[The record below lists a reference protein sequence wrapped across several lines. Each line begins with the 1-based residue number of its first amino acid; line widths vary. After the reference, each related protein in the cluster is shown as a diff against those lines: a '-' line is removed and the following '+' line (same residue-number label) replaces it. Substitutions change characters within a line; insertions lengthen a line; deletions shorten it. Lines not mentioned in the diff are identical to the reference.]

1 MQTKWGLFAIPAAA
15 SLVVLFVAPQ
25 ALLAI
30 QSLHPNLGLGRVG
43 SGWTLANYHRVFTDW
58 HYLEALLRTVWLSF
72 LTTAF
77 CLLLGYPVAYFLA
90 RTRAWY
96 RGMLILVVIAP
107 LLITIV
113 VRSLGWIVLLSDSGP
128 LNYSL
133 QALSIVGSPIPLIY
147 NTFGVVVGLVH
158 AFLPMMI
165 IILIGVVQQIDPSLE
180 NAAAD
185 LGASRPE
192 TFARVII
199 PLSLPGITAAC
210 MLIFGVTGS
219 VYTTTVMLGGG
230 RVLTTPV
237 QIAQEFQMTLNYPM
251 ASALSVVLA
260 AVTFGL
266 ALLGIRVTRTRYLEA
281 SL

>member
-1 MQTKWGLFAIPAAA
+1 MQTRWGLFAIPAAGA
-15 SLVVLFVAPQ
+15 LTVLFVAPQ

-30 QSLHPNLGLGRVG
+30 QSLHPNLAFGRVG
-43 SGWTLANYHRVFTDW
+43 TEWTLANYQRVFTDW
-58 HYLEALLRTVWLSF
+58 HYLEALFRTVWLSF
-72 LTTAF
+72 LTTVV

-96 RGMLILVVIAP
+96 RGILILVVIAP

-113 VRSLGWIVLLSDSGP
+113 VRSLGWIILLSDSGP
-128 LNYSL
+128 LNYAL
-133 QALSIVGSPIPLIY
+133 LALSITSSPISLIY
-147 NTFGVVVGLVH
+147 NTFGVVVGPVH

-180 NAAAD
+180 QAAAD

-192 TFARVII
+192 TFGRVII

-210 MLIFGVTGS
+210 ILIFGVTSS

-266 ALLGIRVTRTRYLEA
+266 AMIGIRVTRTRYLET